1 LAYLK
6 LDNKQEA
13 IIKDLLSN
21 CVIIDINDDSKSKVI
36 QLLKQR
42 KLKLPDCIIIASALY
57 LDLPLITSDEEFKK
71 AKELNLILYE
81 R

>member
-1 LAYLK
+1 MDK
-6 LDNKQEA
+6 KQEA

-21 CVIIDINDDSKSKVI
+21 CVIIDINDDIKSKVI
-36 QLLKQR
+36 QLRKQR